1 MYCFLEMYLFEKIQ
15 DSLKSNTRTN
25 ISQLHYEDRHLK
37 PDFNRFYER
46 AAPRSNYRS
55 VVFTSKLSSLL
66 TLPLDCEQTVRSAV
80 TGGPG

>member
-15 DSLKSNTRTN
+15 DRLKSNTRTN

-37 PDFNRFYER
+37 SDFNRFYER
-46 AAPRSNYRS
+46 AAPRSNYRR
-55 VVFTSKLSSLL
+55 VVFTSTSSSLL
-66 TLPLDCEQTVRSAV
+66 TLPLDCEQIVRSAV